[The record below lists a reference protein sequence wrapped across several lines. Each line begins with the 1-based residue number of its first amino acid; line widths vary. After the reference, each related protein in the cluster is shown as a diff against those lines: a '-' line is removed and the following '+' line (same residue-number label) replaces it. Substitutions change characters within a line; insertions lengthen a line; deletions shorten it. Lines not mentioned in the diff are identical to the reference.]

1 MRPIISKFLIA
12 VQSLLFISLAGAAPV
27 APPIRAEIDALLS
40 ILEKS
45 ACEFNRNGTWYSAR
59 EAKTHLLSKLEYLE
73 RKNAVA
79 STEQFIERG
88 ATSSS
93 FSGKPYL
100 VKCANADPVASSE
113 WLSTLL
119 KTIRSAQSA
128 PSSGSR

>member
-1 MRPIISKFLIA
+1 MRLIISTFLIA
-12 VQSLLFISLAGAAPV
+12 VQSLLFISLASAAPV
-27 APPIRAEIDALLS
+27 TPSVRTEIDALLS

-45 ACEFNRNGTWYSAR
+45 ACEFNRNGAWHSAR
-59 EAKTHLLSKLEYLE
+59 EAKAHLLSKLEYLE

-100 VKCANADPVASSE
+100 VKCTNADPVASSE
-113 WLSTLL
+113 WLSTML
-119 KTIRSAQSA
+119 KTIRSAQPA
-128 PSSGSR
+128 ASSNSQ

>member
-1 MRPIISKFLIA
+1 MRLSISTFLLA
-12 VQSLLFISLAGAAPV
+12 VQSLLFISLASAAPL

-45 ACEFNRNGTWYSAR
+45 ACEFNRNGSWYSAS
-59 EAKTHLLSKLEYLE
+59 EAKAHLLSKLEYLE

-79 STEQFIERG
+79 SAEQFIERG

-100 VKCANADPVASSE
+100 VKCANANPVASSE
-113 WLSTLL
+113 WLSTQL
-119 KTIRSAQSA
+119 KAIRSARPA
-128 PSSGSR
+128 ASSNSQ